1 MDNRKVQKIEKIN
14 KNTRG
19 FGNNLGMQTSM
30 HDKKST
36 RFSDV
41 LDMSIKRLKNSMR

>member
-19 FGNNLGMQTSM
+19 FGNNFGMQTST
-30 HDKKST
+30 HNKKST
-36 RFSDV
+36 MFSDV
-41 LDMSIKRLKNSMR
+41 LDVNIKRLKNNMR